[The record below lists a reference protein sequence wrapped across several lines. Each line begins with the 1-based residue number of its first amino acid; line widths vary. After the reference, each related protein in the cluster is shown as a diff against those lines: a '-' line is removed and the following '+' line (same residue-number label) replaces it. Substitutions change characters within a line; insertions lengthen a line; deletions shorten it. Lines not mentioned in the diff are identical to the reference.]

1 MQRLSVEDT
10 EIMTMRDGNYD
21 NERRH
26 SKTTYHDWAGRQS
39 YMSVVL
45 TSQEH
50 TLPQSR
56 VSTGSSTTTIPT
68 PAPPTHKPRRWQRHL
83 SPSPHQRYPHAT
95 PAPQGRVVT
104 HADDGGAV
112 WGDRRLSNVRGVP
125 PVGEDGTSGVGADD
139 GEACVRVA
147 DSRMDE

>member
-1 MQRLSVEDT
+1 MAAPPV
-10 EIMTMRDGNYD
+10 
-21 NERRH
+21 
-26 SKTTYHDWAGRQS
+26 
-39 YMSVVL
+39 
-45 TSQEH
+45 
-50 TLPQSR
+50 
-56 VSTGSSTTTIPT
+56 TILT
-68 PAPPTHKPRRWQRHL
+68 PALPTRD
-83 SPSPHQRYPHAT
+83 PSAT
-95 PAPQGRVVT
+95 RSRLT